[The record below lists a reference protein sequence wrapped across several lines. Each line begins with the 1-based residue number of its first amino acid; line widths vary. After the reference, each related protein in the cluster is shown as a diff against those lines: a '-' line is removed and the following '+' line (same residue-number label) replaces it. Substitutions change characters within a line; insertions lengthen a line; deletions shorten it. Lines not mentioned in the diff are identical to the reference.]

1 MPTYPSSPRSA
12 FRDWCQAHAPVFT
25 QYAAQ
30 IGLSVLQAQDFADSV
45 SAVETAEQS
54 KKEARSADIAATQ
67 VVSDAYVALRE
78 EASDVV
84 NLIRTFAENSSDPT
98 VVYNLAQ
105 IPPPASPTP
114 IPPPGQPTDMKI
126 TLDPDGDL
134 TLRWKCTNP
143 PGASGTSYIV
153 RRKVPGQTTWEF
165 IGVTGSKKFTDSTL
179 VAGPDWVQYQVQ
191 GQRSDLPGPVSDTL
205 LVSFGQ
211 AGGGGGGFTITSQT
225 SAPMSQ
231 AA

>member
-12 FRDWCQAHAPVFT
+12 FRDWCQAHAPLFT
-25 QYAAQ
+25 LHSAQ
-30 IGLSVLQAQDFADSV
+30 IGLSAQQASDFAAAVSSV
-45 SAVETAEQS
+45 ENSEQD
-54 KKEARSADIAATQ
+54 KKETRSADLAATQ
-67 VVSDAYVALRE
+67 AVSDAYTALRE

-84 NLIRTFAENSSDPT
+84 NIIRTFAENSSNPS

-153 RRKVPGQTTWEF
+153 RRKLPGETAWQF
-165 IGVTGSKKFTDSTL
+165 VGVTGSKKFTDSTL
-179 VAGPDWVQYQVQ
+179 IAGPDWVQYQVQ

-205 LVSFGQ
+205 LVNFGQ
-211 AGGGGGGFTITSQT
+211 AGGGGFTITSQ
-225 SAPMSQ
+225 SSGPMSQ